1 MLVFVKEAGN
11 LLLQFRCAGILP
23 KVAADIARR
32 NLKYGFDLAKNL
44 AGAKN
49 LAEIVELLAY
59 WRKQV
64 GALRGRSRGIPCA
77 VNQGDRQYRRAD
89 QGACHEQ
96 QGSATQGKLTPRPLM

>member
-1 MLVFVKEAGN
+1 MS
-11 LLLQFRCAGILP
+11 GILP

-32 NLKYGFDLAKNL
+32 NLKSGFDLARNL

-64 GALRGRSRGIPCA
+64 GALRGPSRGIPCA
-77 VNQGDRQYRRAD
+77 VNQGDRRCGQAD
-89 QGACHEQ
+89 QDACHEQ
-96 QGSATQGKLTPRPLM
+96 QGSAAQGKLTPRPLM